1 MKDCWRLIG
10 FLHYWLSTNCHGRP
24 YKEDITLC
32 ILVTLHLT
40 KTDVNQMSMNHMC
53 LLEKANKYKN
63 IVGKYKISVTL
74 QPCSY
79 PNHWSLVLLPTTG
92 GFQGEST
99 SCFLRLSSRF
109 IMSITSD
116 SDFLWAVLL
125 RSWSSPDYNIGNA
138 NTSRSGAKII
148 KDTHHFSIFAEHQF
162 LLSLSFGQS
171 I

>member
-1 MKDCWRLIG
+1 MYSCNFALNKNRCQSNVVNEPHVFIG
-10 FLHYWLSTNCHGRP
+10 
-24 YKEDITLC
+24 KE
-32 ILVTLHLT
+32 
-40 KTDVNQMSMNHMC
+40 
-53 LLEKANKYKN
+53 NKYKN
-63 IVGKYKISVTL
+63 IVGKYKILVTL

-162 LLSLSFGQS
+162 CWPYCLVNQYNQNVHKN
-171 I
+171 INKH

>member
-1 MKDCWRLIG
+1 MYSCNFALNKNRCQSNVVNEPHVFIG
-10 FLHYWLSTNCHGRP
+10 
-24 YKEDITLC
+24 KE
-32 ILVTLHLT
+32 
-40 KTDVNQMSMNHMC
+40 
-53 LLEKANKYKN
+53 NKYKN
-63 IVGKYKISVTL
+63 IVGKYKILVTL

-116 SDFLWAVLL
+116 RDFLWAVLL

-148 KDTHHFSIFAEHQF
+148 KDTHHFSIFAEHLVNQYNQNVHKNINKHYTWNCIFQQF
-162 LLSLSFGQS
+162 
-171 I
+171 

>member
-1 MKDCWRLIG
+1 MYSCNFALNKNRCQSNVNEPHVFIG
-10 FLHYWLSTNCHGRP
+10 
-24 YKEDITLC
+24 KE
-32 ILVTLHLT
+32 
-40 KTDVNQMSMNHMC
+40 
-53 LLEKANKYKN
+53 NKYKN
-63 IVGKYKISVTL
+63 ILGKYKILVTL

-99 SCFLRLSSRF
+99 SCFLRLSSRL

-148 KDTHHFSIFAEHQF
+148 KDTHHFSIFAEHLVNQYN
-162 LLSLSFGQS
+162 QNVHKN
-171 I
+171 INKH

>member
-1 MKDCWRLIG
+1 MYSCNFALNKNRCQSNVNEPHVFIG
-10 FLHYWLSTNCHGRP
+10 
-24 YKEDITLC
+24 KE
-32 ILVTLHLT
+32 
-40 KTDVNQMSMNHMC
+40 
-53 LLEKANKYKN
+53 NKYKN
-63 IVGKYKISVTL
+63 IVGKYKILVTL

-79 PNHWSLVLLPTTG
+79 PNHWSLVLLPATG
-92 GFQGEST
+92 GLKGEST

-148 KDTHHFSIFAEHQF
+148 KDTHHFSIFAEHLVNQYN
-162 LLSLSFGQS
+162 QNVHKN
-171 I
+171 INKH

>member
-1 MKDCWRLIG
+1 MYSCNFALNKNRCQSNVNEPHVFIG
-10 FLHYWLSTNCHGRP
+10 N
-24 YKEDITLC
+24 E
-32 ILVTLHLT
+32 
-40 KTDVNQMSMNHMC
+40 NN
-53 LLEKANKYKN
+53 YKN

-162 LLSLSFGQS
+162 LLSLLFGQS
-171 I
+171 IYSKCS

>member
-1 MKDCWRLIG
+1 MYSCNFALNKNRCQSNVNEPHVFIG
-10 FLHYWLSTNCHGRP
+10 
-24 YKEDITLC
+24 KE
-32 ILVTLHLT
+32 
-40 KTDVNQMSMNHMC
+40 
-53 LLEKANKYKN
+53 NKYKN
-63 IVGKYKISVTL
+63 IVGKYKILVTL

-99 SCFLRLSSRF
+99 SCFMRLSSRF

-138 NTSRSGAKII
+138 NTSRSGAKIKGYTSFLNI
-148 KDTHHFSIFAEHQF
+148 RWAPIFAE
-162 LLSLSFGQS
+162 LIVWS
-171 I
+171 INIIKMFIKT

>member
-1 MKDCWRLIG
+1 MYSCNFALNKNRCQSNVNEPHVFIG
-10 FLHYWLSTNCHGRP
+10 
-24 YKEDITLC
+24 KE
-32 ILVTLHLT
+32 
-40 KTDVNQMSMNHMC
+40 
-53 LLEKANKYKN
+53 NKYKN
-63 IVGKYKISVTL
+63 IVGKYKILVTL

-138 NTSRSGAKII
+138 NTSRNGANTSFLNIRWAP
-148 KDTHHFSIFAEHQF
+148 IFAE
-162 LLSLSFGQS
+162 LIVWS
-171 I
+171 INIIKMFIKT